1 MILFCSAIVGGL
13 FSLQATAAEVSHGE
27 MAAAI
32 RSAHYPCDQVLN
44 VDSDGDNARVV
55 QCNSG
60 NFNVSRDQND
70 NFKVTR
76 TDWNAALNRLFP
88 LRARP
93 GYYSSPQRPGSC
105 RTHSSASAT
114 KLNSRMV

>member
-1 MILFCSAIVGGL
+1 LYSGKFEGIPMHKPKQKIAGSMLLFCSAIVGGL

-44 VDSDGDNARVV
+44 VDSDGDNAWVV

-76 TDWNAALNRLFP
+76 TD
-88 LRARP
+88 
-93 GYYSSPQRPGSC
+93 
-105 RTHSSASAT
+105 
-114 KLNSRMV
+114 